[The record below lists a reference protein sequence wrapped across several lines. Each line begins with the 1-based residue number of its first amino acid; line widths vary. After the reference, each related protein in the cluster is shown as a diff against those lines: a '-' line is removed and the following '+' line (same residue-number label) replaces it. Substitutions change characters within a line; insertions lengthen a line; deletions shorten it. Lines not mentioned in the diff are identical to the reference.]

1 MYKPLLIH
9 SIGIRKGWRGCTIGV
24 MEFSGRGGTDRVD
37 GWGLLLLLSGE
48 AQRRIMLGH
57 HHEHFG
63 FEMSCFPT

>member
-1 MYKPLLIH
+1 MYKPLLLH
-9 SIGIRKGWRGCTIGV
+9 SIGIRKGRGGCTIGV

-48 AQRRIMLGH
+48 TQRHIMLGH

-63 FEMSCFPT
+63 FEMSCFPR